1 MKTELLPPATAL
13 RAARWRTAYPD
24 SGKNP
29 VLQYLAS
36 KRTHGS
42 RRTYADCLEK
52 LARTLTAGVLGASDF
67 AWHKLRYEHTNL
79 LVAALGEVW
88 APSTVN
94 KYLAALRGVLESCYR
109 LRLMSADDYYR
120 ARDVSG
126 IPNDRKPR
134 GRRLD
139 AGEIR
144 GLYRAAVADDTARGR
159 RDAALVSIL
168 YLAGLRR
175 AELTGLD
182 LGDYDADDGRLFIR
196 SGKGQTEGYAWVQSG
211 GGRYLAGWI
220 DTRGEAPG
228 PLICR
233 VRRGGHLDPEIGRL
247 DDSSVFRIL
256 RRLGNNADLAHFSP
270 HDLRYTFISDL
281 LSAGADLAMVQRL
294 ARHKHPSTTAA
305 YDRRGDQEA
314 KQTAGLLRIPI
325 LGWARE
331 TEPKS

>member
-1 MKTELLPPATAL
+1 MKTELLPPVNAL
-13 RAARWRTAYPD
+13 RAARWRAVYPEP
-24 SGKNP
+24 GKNP

-67 AWHKLRYEHTNL
+67 AWFTLRYEHTNL
-79 LVAALGEVW
+79 LVAALAEVW

-94 KYLAALRGVLESCYR
+94 KYLAALRGVLRQCFR
-109 LRLMSADDYYR
+109 LKLMTAEDYHN
-120 ARDVSG
+120 AVEVEG

-134 GRRLD
+134 GRRLT
-139 AGEIR
+139 AAEIK
-144 GLYRAAVADDTARGR
+144 GLFRAAVADDTARGR
-159 RDAALVSIL
+159 RDAAIVTIL

-182 LGDYDADDGRLFIR
+182 LGDYDPEQGRLHIR
-196 SGKGQTEGYAWVQSG
+196 SGKGQKEGYAWIQAG
-211 GGRYLAGWI
+211 GGRYLSGWI
-220 DTRGEAPG
+220 AARGDRSGA
-228 PLICR
+228 LICR
-233 VRRGGHLDPEIGRL
+233 VDKADQIHVGRL
-247 DDSSVFRIL
+247 ADPHVFRIL
-256 RRLGNNADLAHFSP
+256 RRLGNTADLAPFSP

-281 LSAGADLAMVQRL
+281 LAAGADLAMVQRL

-314 KQTAGLLRIPI
+314 IQTAGLLRIPI

-331 TEPKS
+331 TEPKK